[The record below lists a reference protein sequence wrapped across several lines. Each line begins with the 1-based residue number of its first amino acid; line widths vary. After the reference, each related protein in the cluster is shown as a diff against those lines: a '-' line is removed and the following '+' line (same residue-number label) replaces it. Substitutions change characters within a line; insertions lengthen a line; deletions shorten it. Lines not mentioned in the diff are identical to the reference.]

1 MSRASSIIITIIMFL
16 IILVLCFFGYIVWQE
31 VTIQNSTIPDV
42 QTVVSDVQTDNH
54 TVDENINT
62 PQIVENP
69 LDKFTSP
76 GTTQVNYQNLTLD
89 NFFYDQLDEYSQLIY
104 KALESNK
111 ENMKSGTYRIDL
123 GDSFSDLL
131 NTEGGQDTLNADYQS
146 AIEAYLYDNPDVFY
160 LEPTKLYLNIES
172 TTRGS
177 STTHNAFI
185 DNGTQVN
192 YLADE
197 YPSESAVN
205 NAIAQ
210 IENVKNEI
218 LSNRT
223 GNRYQDIK
231 MVHDYLI
238 ESITYDTSISQPSIY
253 DIYGALVRKECVCEG
268 YARAFK
274 YLMDELEIPCVII
287 IGTATNTQG
296 ETESHAWNYVQLGN
310 SWYAIDTTWDDPIS
324 LTGGLISTSSKYRYF
339 LKGSAEISKD
349 HFANGQFS
357 DGGKIFQYPQL
368 SISDYEN

>member
-1 MSRASSIIITIIMFL
+1 
-16 IILVLCFFGYIVWQE
+16 
-31 VTIQNSTIPDV
+31 
-42 QTVVSDVQTDNH
+42 
-54 TVDENINT
+54 
-62 PQIVENP
+62 
-69 LDKFTSP
+69 
-76 GTTQVNYQNLTLD
+76 
-89 NFFYDQLDEYSQLIY
+89 
-104 KALESNK
+104 
-111 ENMKSGTYRIDL
+111 MKSGTYRIDL

-238 ESITYDTSISQPSIY
+238 ESIAYDTSISQPSIY

-324 LTGGLISTSSKYRYF
+324 LTGGLISTSSK
-339 LKGSAEISKD
+339 I
-349 HFANGQFS
+349 
-357 DGGKIFQYPQL
+357 
-368 SISDYEN
+368 